1 MADRSSFEEG
11 GKGLG
16 ERRRGLKLPLKHVWS
31 KMAKYSQP
39 CSLSLETLFLFYTDF
54 KYLRFQT

>member
-16 ERRRGLKLPLKHVWS
+16 ERRRGVEFHRSSVSGVKWQNIHNH
-31 KMAKYSQP
+31 AI
-39 CSLSLETLFLFYTDF
+39 
-54 KYLRFQT
+54 